1 MDCNAGLSFSTE
13 TLNMLTSF
21 MPEDCVEPSV
31 EGWKLL
37 ENSSSLELI

>member
-13 TLNMLTSF
+13 TLNMLTF

-37 ENSSSLELI
+37 ENSSSLN